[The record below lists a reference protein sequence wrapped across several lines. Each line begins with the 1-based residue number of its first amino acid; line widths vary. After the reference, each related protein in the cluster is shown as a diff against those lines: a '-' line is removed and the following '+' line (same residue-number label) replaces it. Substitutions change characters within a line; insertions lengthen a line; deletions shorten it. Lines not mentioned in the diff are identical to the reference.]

1 MRTPGGRGN
10 SPKERILQAAK
21 REFAERG
28 LSGSRVDSIAR
39 RARVNPALVHYYFE
53 NKEHLYAVVLGEILG
68 EFDKEDMLTS
78 LKEFNLQPPQKL
90 YIALY
95 LIVKLFL
102 KPRESIFYNIIFREL
117 ADGGVRLKKI
127 TREFIVPGRR
137 QRVLDIIM
145 EGMQTGHF
153 QTGNPVL
160 LVHGVFS
167 FMTDLVLFRDIH
179 QDTPLHEFL
188 SAEGGVEK
196 ILNYLLH
203 QVFREVM
210 PPESYPPLPHLPG
223 EVFHLL
229 DEIIRRF

>member
-1 MRTPGGRGN
+1 
-10 SPKERILQAAK
+10 
-21 REFAERG
+21 
-28 LSGSRVDSIAR
+28 
-39 RARVNPALVHYYFE
+39 
-53 NKEHLYAVVLGEILG
+53 
-68 EFDKEDMLTS
+68 
-78 LKEFNLQPPQKL
+78 
-90 YIALY
+90 
-95 LIVKLFL
+95 
-102 KPRESIFYNIIFREL
+102 
-117 ADGGVRLKKI
+117 
-127 TREFIVPGRR
+127 
-137 QRVLDIIM
+137 M
-145 EGMQTGHF
+145 EGMRTGHF